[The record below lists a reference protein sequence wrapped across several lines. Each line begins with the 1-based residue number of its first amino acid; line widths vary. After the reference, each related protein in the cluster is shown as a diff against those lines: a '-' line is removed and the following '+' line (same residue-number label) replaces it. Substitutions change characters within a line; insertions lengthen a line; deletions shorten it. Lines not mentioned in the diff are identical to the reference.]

1 MDASEM
7 MKLRTG
13 DSATGAARIMRAL
26 ERSNANNLMIKLPSD
41 SEAAIEN
48 IQKFTNAA
56 NVNLLDAIV
65 DGKSRAARGHVP
77 ISGAGRNYFSLA
89 GHTDARLGSGGQIG
103 RASCRERGC
112 QYVSISVVAGSLQI
126 K

>member
-7 MKLRTG
+7 TKLRTG

-26 ERSNANNLMIKLPSD
+26 ERSNASNLMIKLPSD

-56 NVNLLDAIV
+56 NVNLLDAID
-65 DGKSRAARGHVP
+65 DGKSRAARGHVQ
-77 ISGAGRNYFSLA
+77 ISGAGRNNYEQE
-89 GHTDARLGSGGQIG
+89 GNTDASLGRGGIQI
-103 RASCRERGC
+103 AKMTDIATTPCKHF
-112 QYVSISVVAGSLQI
+112 VPDAGKS
-126 K
+126 